1 MKIRAVFRH
10 ATLALA
16 GAAALT
22 LTACSDNGGSQA
34 PQAPDDAATVTSPA
48 VEGDTSI
55 NPDGDGDRDR
65 ADVSAPVGEPT
76 TQTQTQAENQGQ
88 AAEPAPQPGSRPA
101 EGPPCEVSGYTEN
114 AERAL
119 TEENVGKDEVVHVV
133 AEGCSDNGEVGWED
147 EGYWEIGLDGTD
159 VDIYP
164 NGVVN
169 EVDR

>member
-1 MKIRAVFRH
+1 MKIRAGFRG
-10 ATLALA
+10 ATLALT
-16 GAAALT
+16 GAATLT
-22 LTACSDNGGSQA
+22 LTACSGDGGTPA
-34 PQAPDDAATVTSPA
+34 PQAPDEAVTVTSST

-65 ADVSAPVGEPT
+65 ADVSAPVDAPT
-76 TQTQTQAENQGQ
+76 SQTRTQAENQGQ
-88 AAEPAPQPGSRPA
+88 AAEPAPHPGSRPA

-114 AERAL
+114 AEREL
-119 TEENVGKDEVVHVV
+119 LNENVSKDEVVHVV
-133 AEGCSDNGEVGWED
+133 AEGCADNGEVDWED
-147 EGYWEIGLDGTD
+147 EGYWEIEVGEID